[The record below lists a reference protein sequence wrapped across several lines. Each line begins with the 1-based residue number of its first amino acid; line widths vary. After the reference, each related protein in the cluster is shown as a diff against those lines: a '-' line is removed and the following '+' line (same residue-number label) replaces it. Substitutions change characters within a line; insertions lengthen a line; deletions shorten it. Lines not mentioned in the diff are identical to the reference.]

1 MMYKFAVFGN
11 PIKHSLSPNI
21 HTQFAQQTG
30 FEVSYD
36 KILAPIDDFSSS
48 AQAFI
53 NQGTNGF
60 NITVPFKLDAFEFAN
75 ELTLNAQT
83 AGAVNTIKIEQD
95 KIIGENTD
103 GIGLV
108 NDLTHN
114 LGIELEDKVILILG
128 AGGATQGIL
137 LPLLK
142 QQPNRVMIANRTP
155 SKAIK
160 LAKDFAKFGK
170 TCGFGLDKIKHN
182 PVDIIINATSASLDG
197 RMPGIASGVAN
208 NAICYDLM
216 YGKQTPFMDWA
227 TTNHGSMISDGLG
240 MLVEQA
246 ATAFEF
252 WTGVKPNAK
261 QVLSSLRR

>member
-1 MMYKFAVFGN
+1 MYKFAVFGN

-30 FEVSYD
+30 LEISYD
-36 KILAPIDDFSSS
+36 KILAPVDDFSSS

-53 NQGTNGF
+53 NQGANGF
-60 NITVPFKLDAFEFAN
+60 NITVPFKLVAFKFAS

-83 AGAVNTIKIEQD
+83 AGAVNTIKIEEY

-103 GIGLV
+103 GIGLI

-114 LGIELEDKVILILG
+114 LSIELKDKVILILG
-128 AGGATQGIL
+128 AGGATRGIL
-137 LPLLK
+137 LPLLE

-170 TCGFGLDKIKHN
+170 TCGFSLDKIKHD

-197 RMPGIASGVAN
+197 KMPNIASGVAN
-208 NAICYDLM
+208 NAVCYDLM
-216 YGKQTPFMDWA
+216 YGKQTPFINWA
-227 TTNHGSMISDGLG
+227 RTNYGSMISDGLG

-246 ATAFEF
+246 AATFEF
-252 WTGVKPNAK
+252 WTGTKPNTK
-261 QVLSSLRR
+261 QVLTSLRR

>member
-1 MMYKFAVFGN
+1 MCKFAVFGN

-21 HTQFAQQTG
+21 HTQFAQQTRL
-30 FEVSYD
+30 EISYD
-36 KILAPIDDFSSS
+36 KILAPVDDFSSS

-53 NQGTNGF
+53 NQGANGF
-60 NITVPFKLDAFEFAN
+60 NITVPFKLDAFKFAS

-83 AGAVNTIKIEQD
+83 AGAVNTIKIKQD

-103 GIGLV
+103 GIGLI
-108 NDLTHN
+108 NDLTRN
-114 LGIELEDKVILILG
+114 LGIELKDKIVLILG

-137 LPLLK
+137 LPLLE
-142 QQPNRVMIANRTP
+142 QRPNRIMIANRTP

-170 TCGFGLDKIKHN
+170 TCGFGLDKIKHDS
-182 PVDIIINATSASLDG
+182 VDIIINATSASLDG
-197 RMPGIASGVAN
+197 KIPDIASGIAN

-227 TTNHGSMISDGLG
+227 TTNHGSIISDGLG

-246 ATAFEF
+246 AAAFEF
-252 WTGVKPNAK
+252 WTGATPNTK
-261 QVLSSLRR
+261 QVLSNLRR